1 MNVQEK
7 SDCAVVPVNQP
18 NNEGLLQR
26 RLGREGRR
34 LRRTSFNLTCARHRA
49 GKRMFQR
56 LRGVWQA
63 ARFALPP
70 CIHSKSRMR
79 QRACT
84 DLCGGR
90 RVIGVPTA
98 TTGRARFWEHHHFS
112 DNAVTRQLTSG
123 FMRFLKTGRQART
136 NPGLEIKRANPKSNA
151 IVKIPIGR
159 I

>member
-98 TTGRARFWEHHHFS
+98 TTGRACFWTGVTFPITRFC
-112 DNAVTRQLTSG
+112 VQLGLGPVCKEPVGS
-123 FMRFLKTGRQART
+123 
-136 NPGLEIKRANPKSNA
+136 PGPVSRSTDDASWHT
-151 IVKIPIGR
+151 
-159 I
+159 